1 MTDTETPRAAAP
13 PPETDRGGRGE
24 RIGLAILF
32 AYVVL
37 LAIGTVAE
45 LLDIRW
51 ILDLP
56 IY

>member
-1 MTDTETPRAAAP
+1 MTDTETPQAAAP